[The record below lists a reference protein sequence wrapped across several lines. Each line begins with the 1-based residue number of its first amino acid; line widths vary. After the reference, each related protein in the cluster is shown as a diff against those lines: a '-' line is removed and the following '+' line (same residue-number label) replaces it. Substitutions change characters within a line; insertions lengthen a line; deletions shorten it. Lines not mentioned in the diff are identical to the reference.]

1 MENGLFVYGTLLPGR
16 APSEIADVVDALTPI
31 GKGTILGRL
40 YDFGDYPGVVLGDNA
55 NEKVQGEVF
64 VLPSDPQVLA
74 RLDDYEEYHPQNPE
88 GSLFKRL
95 RTTVTL
101 LNGSRE
107 SCWVYVYNRALP
119 GISG

>member
-1 MENGLFVYGTLLPGR
+1 MEHRLFVYGTLRPGH
-16 APSEIADVVDALTPI
+16 APAEIADVVDALKPI
-31 GKGTILGRL
+31 GKGTIMGRL
-40 YDFGDYPGVVLGDNA
+40 YDFGDYPGVVLDGDA
-55 NEKVQGEVF
+55 NEKIQGDVF
-64 VLPSDPQVLA
+64 ALPSDPQTLA

-107 SCWVYVYNRALP
+107 SCWVYVYNRKLP
-119 GISG
+119 KSA